1 MLTEISEEIAV
12 DLDGTLAKWYGI
24 EITDYDPLKIGEP
37 IWPMVNRVKKW
48 LAEGKKVVI
57 FTARVHPKH
66 EEQVEITKGA
76 IRKYCMELFGQELE
90 ITCEKSPA
98 MTQIWDDRVVTVEK
112 DTGRV
117 LTMGIVVVSGYRI
130 DSKLKLLVNNCARCG
145 GDHHV
150 EFRKFSQACENWT
163 HWASCPETGEPI
175 LMQFEEDEPDS
186 LGSLI

>member
-90 ITCEKSPA
+90 ITCEKSPN
-98 MTQIWDDRVVTVEK
+98 MKQIWDDRVVSVEK

-117 LTMGIVVVSGYRI
+117 LTQGIVDEYESEI
-130 DSKLKLLVNNCARCG
+130 KTTQLMVNDCARCG
-145 GDHHV
+145 GTHKT
-150 EFRKFSQACENWT
+150 EFKELRNKCENWT